1 VYKEVKMSKVKVYVT
16 YKKSILDPQ
25 GQAIK
30 SATQKLGYSEIQ
42 DIRVG
47 KYFEIEIDAEAEEAL
62 AKIDEISEKL
72 LANPNMETY
81 KVEVVSE

>member
-1 VYKEVKMSKVKVYVT
+1 MNETEKMSKVEVYVT

-30 SATQKLGYSEIQ
+30 AATQKLGYSEIQ

-47 KYFEIEIDAEAEEAL
+47 KYFEIEVEGERQMAVKKVEEIA
-62 AKIDEISEKL
+62 EKL

-81 KVEVVSE
+81 KVEVVD

>member
-1 VYKEVKMSKVKVYVT
+1 MSKVEVYVT

-30 SATQKLGYSEIQ
+30 AATQKLGYSEIQ

-47 KYFEIEIDAEAEEAL
+47 KYFEIEVEGEAQVAVKKVEEIA
-62 AKIDEISEKL
+62 EKL

-81 KVEVVSE
+81 KVEVVD

>member
-1 VYKEVKMSKVKVYVT
+1 MSKVEVYVT

-30 SATQKLGYSEIQ
+30 AATQKLGYSEIQ

-47 KYFEIEIDAEAEEAL
+47 KYFEIEVEGEPQVAAKKVEEIA
-62 AKIDEISEKL
+62 EKL

-81 KVEVVSE
+81 KVEVVD

>member
-1 VYKEVKMSKVKVYVT
+1 MSKVEVYVT

-30 SATQKLGYSEIQ
+30 AATQKLGYSEIQ

-47 KYFEIEIDAEAEEAL
+47 KYFEIEVEGERQMAVKKVEEIA
-62 AKIDEISEKL
+62 EKL

-81 KVEVVSE
+81 KVEVVD

>member
-1 VYKEVKMSKVKVYVT
+1 MNEKEKMSKVEVYVT

-30 SATQKLGYSEIQ
+30 AATQKLGYSEIQ

-47 KYFEIEIDAEAEEAL
+47 KYFEIEVEGEPQVDVKKVEEIA
-62 AKIDEISEKL
+62 EKL

-81 KVEVVSE
+81 KVEVVD

>member
-1 VYKEVKMSKVKVYVT
+1 MSKVEVYVT

-30 SATQKLGYSEIQ
+30 AATQKLGYSEIQ

-47 KYFEIEIDAEAEEAL
+47 KYFEIEVETEPQMAVKKVEEIA
-62 AKIDEISEKL
+62 EKL

-81 KVEVVSE
+81 KVEVVD

>member
-1 VYKEVKMSKVKVYVT
+1 MNEKEKMSKVEVYVT

-25 GQAIK
+25 GQATTA
-30 SATQKLGYSEIQ
+30 ATQKLGYDEIK

-47 KYFEIEIDAEAEEAL
+47 KYFEIEVDATAEAAASKVEEIA
-62 AKIDEISEKL
+62 EKL

-81 KVEVVSE
+81 KVEVVD

>member
-1 VYKEVKMSKVKVYVT
+1 MSKVEVYVT

-30 SATQKLGYSEIQ
+30 AATQKLGYSEIQ

-47 KYFEIEIDAEAEEAL
+47 KYLEIEVEGDSQLAVKKVEEIA
-62 AKIDEISEKL
+62 EKL

-81 KVEVVSE
+81 KVEVVD

>member
-1 VYKEVKMSKVKVYVT
+1 VNEKEKMSKVEVYVT

-30 SATQKLGYSEIQ
+30 AATQKLGYSEIQ

-47 KYFEIEIDAEAEEAL
+47 KYFEIEVEGDSQLAVKKVEEIA
-62 AKIDEISEKL
+62 EKL

-81 KVEVVSE
+81 KVEVVD

>member
-1 VYKEVKMSKVKVYVT
+1 MSKVEVYVT

-30 SATQKLGYSEIQ
+30 AATQKLGQSEIQ

-47 KYFEIEIDAEAEEAL
+47 KYFEIEVEGEPQVAVKKMEEIA
-62 AKIDEISEKL
+62 EKL

-81 KVEVVSE
+81 KVEVVD

>member
-1 VYKEVKMSKVKVYVT
+1 MNEKEKMSKVEVYVT

-30 SATQKLGYSEIQ
+30 AATQKLGYSEIQ

-47 KYFEIEIDAEAEEAL
+47 KYFEIEVEGEPQVAVKNVEEIA
-62 AKIDEISEKL
+62 EKL

-81 KVEVVSE
+81 KVEVVD

>member
-1 VYKEVKMSKVKVYVT
+1 MSKVEVYVT

-30 SATQKLGYSEIQ
+30 AATQKLGYSEIQ

-47 KYFEIEIDAEAEEAL
+47 KYFEIEVEGEPQMVVKKVEEIA
-62 AKIDEISEKL
+62 EKL

-81 KVEVVSE
+81 KVEVVD

>member
-1 VYKEVKMSKVKVYVT
+1 MSKVEVYVT

-30 SATQKLGYSEIQ
+30 AATQKLGYSEIQ

-47 KYFEIEIDAEAEEAL
+47 KYFEIEVEGEPQVDVKKVEEIA
-62 AKIDEISEKL
+62 EKL

-81 KVEVVSE
+81 KVEVVD

>member
-1 VYKEVKMSKVKVYVT
+1 MSKVEVYVT

-30 SATQKLGYSEIQ
+30 AATQKLGYSEIQ

-47 KYFEIEIDAEAEEAL
+47 KYFEIEVEGDSQLTVKKVEEIA
-62 AKIDEISEKL
+62 EKL

-81 KVEVVSE
+81 KVEVVD

>member
-1 VYKEVKMSKVKVYVT
+1 MNEKEKMSKVEVYVT

-30 SATQKLGYSEIQ
+30 AATQKLGYSEIQ

-47 KYFEIEIDAEAEEAL
+47 KYFEIEVEGEPQMVVKKVEEIA
-62 AKIDEISEKL
+62 EKL

-81 KVEVVSE
+81 KVEVVD

>member
-1 VYKEVKMSKVKVYVT
+1 MNEKEKMSKVEVYVT

-30 SATQKLGYSEIQ
+30 AATQKLGYSEIQ

-47 KYFEIEIDAEAEEAL
+47 KYFEIEVEGEPQVAVKKVEEIA
-62 AKIDEISEKL
+62 EKL

-81 KVEVVSE
+81 KVEVVD

>member
-1 VYKEVKMSKVKVYVT
+1 MSKVEVYVT

-30 SATQKLGYSEIQ
+30 AATQKLGYSEIQ

-47 KYFEIEIDAEAEEAL
+47 KYFEIEVEGEPQVAVKNVEEIA
-62 AKIDEISEKL
+62 EKL

-81 KVEVVSE
+81 KVEVVD

>member
-1 VYKEVKMSKVKVYVT
+1 MNKEKKMSKVKVYVT

-30 SATQKLGYSEIQ
+30 AATQKLGYSEIQ
-42 DIRVG
+42 DIRMG
-47 KYFEIEIDAEAEEAL
+47 KYFEIEIDATAEVAL
-62 AKIDEISEKL
+62 SKVEEVAEKL

-81 KVEVVSE
+81 TVEVVS

>member
-1 VYKEVKMSKVKVYVT
+1 MNEKEKMSKVEVYVT

-30 SATQKLGYSEIQ
+30 AATQKLGYSEIQ

-47 KYFEIEIDAEAEEAL
+47 KYFEIEVEGERQMAVKKVEEIA
-62 AKIDEISEKL
+62 EKL

-81 KVEVVSE
+81 KVEVVD

>member
-1 VYKEVKMSKVKVYVT
+1 MNEKEKMSKVEVYVT

-30 SATQKLGYSEIQ
+30 AATQKLGYSEIQ

-47 KYFEIEIDAEAEEAL
+47 KYFEIEVEGEPQVSVKKVEEIA
-62 AKIDEISEKL
+62 EKL

-81 KVEVVSE
+81 KVEVVD

>member
-1 VYKEVKMSKVKVYVT
+1 MNEKEKMSKVEVYVT

-25 GQAIK
+25 GQAITA
-30 SATQKLGYSEIQ
+30 ATQKLGYDEIK

-47 KYFEIEIDAEAEEAL
+47 KYFEIEVDATAEAAVSKVEEIA
-62 AKIDEISEKL
+62 EKL

-81 KVEVVSE
+81 KVEVVD

>member
-1 VYKEVKMSKVKVYVT
+1 MSKVEVYVT

-30 SATQKLGYSEIQ
+30 AATQKLGYSEIQ

-47 KYFEIEIDAEAEEAL
+47 KYFEIEVEGEPQVSVKKVEEIA
-62 AKIDEISEKL
+62 EKL

-81 KVEVVSE
+81 KVEVVD

>member
-1 VYKEVKMSKVKVYVT
+1 MNEKEKMSKVKVYVT

-30 SATQKLGYSEIQ
+30 AATQKLGYSEIQ

-47 KYFEIEIDAEAEEAL
+47 KYFEIKVDDEPQTAVKKVEEIA
-62 AKIDEISEKL
+62 EKL

-81 KVEVVSE
+81 KVEVVQ